1 MFLLAPDVIEFPE
14 VRFASR
20 DGLLAVGGDM
30 SIPRLLLA
38 YRSGIFPWTDDPL
51 TWWSPNP
58 RAIFDLET
66 YQPPRRLADKMK
78 KKPFELT
85 FDRDFA
91 AVISNCSRPAPG
103 RETTWIS
110 PSFIRAYTE
119 LHKAGHAHS
128 VEAWQDGELAGG
140 VYGVCIGGFFAGESM
155 FYRVT
160 DASKIALTHLLF
172 SLRDAGFRLFDTQV
186 RSPLTERLGAIEIP
200 RTDYLRRLA
209 FATALDIPFPSSP
222 R

>member
-1 MFLLAPDVIEFPE
+1 MILLSPEQTEFPE

-20 DGLLAVGGDM
+20 DGLLAVGGDL
-30 SIPRLLLA
+30 SIARLLQA
-38 YRSGIFPWTDDPL
+38 YRSGIFPWTDEPL

-66 YQPPRRLADKMK
+66 YRPSSRLADKMK
-78 KKPFELT
+78 KKAFELT
-85 FDRDFA
+85 FDRAFA
-91 AVISNCSRPAPG
+91 SVIKNCSRSAPG

-110 PSFIRAYTE
+110 SNFIRAYTA
-119 LHKAGHAHS
+119 LHRAGHAHS
-128 VEAWQDGELAGG
+128 VEAWQNGELVGG

-155 FYRVT
+155 FYKVT

-172 SLRDAGFRLFDTQV
+172 SLRDAGFLLFDTQV

-200 RTDYLRRLA
+200 RVEYLKRLA
-209 FATALDIPFPSSP
+209 VATAAEVQFPAK
-222 R
+222 